1 MLQSSGETDIENRLM
16 GTGGG
21 EEEEGEMY
29 GERNMEIYNTI
40 CKTDSQQEFSV

>member
-1 MLQSSGETDIENRLM
+1 MEKQKTDLRTR
-16 GTGGG
+16 GR

-40 CKTDSQQEFSV
+40 CKIDSQQEFSV